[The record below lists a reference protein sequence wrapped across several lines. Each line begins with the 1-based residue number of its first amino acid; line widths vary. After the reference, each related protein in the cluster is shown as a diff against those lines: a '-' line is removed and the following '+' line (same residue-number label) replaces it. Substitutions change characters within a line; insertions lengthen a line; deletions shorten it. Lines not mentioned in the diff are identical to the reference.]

1 MVEVSYFLFPL
12 PRRARGRPMIAE
24 RGSGRDKVRKEREGV
39 GGGGEAATTRK
50 LRSQFFARQILLPH
64 SLKRF
69 RGAAPS
75 IMQNAFKPD
84 TPAMCNGIETTLQP
98 WHCWIREGAR
108 LR

>member
-1 MVEVSYFLFPL
+1 M
-12 PRRARGRPMIAE
+12 GR
-24 RGSGRDKVRKEREGV
+24 

-98 WHCWIREGAR
+98 WHCRIREDAR